1 MYDKMLLPCHYCQL
15 DPPLA
20 SRIVTDPSSLPN
32 ESAMSSQSDLPLT
45 QTHFGILKST
55 YSAHFQLCVLCDF
68 AIIALRDFTSSA
80 AHPRSEMSRFSLSR
94 FEQTFFRMPNT
105 RFE

>member
-1 MYDKMLLPCHYCQL
+1 MYDKMLLPCHYGQL

-20 SRIVTDPSSLPN
+20 SRIVTDLSSSPN
-32 ESAMSSQSDLPLT
+32 ESAPLT

-55 YSAHFQLCVLCDF
+55 YSAHFQLCVLCVF
-68 AIIALRDFTSSA
+68 AIIALHDFTSSA
-80 AHPRSEMSRFSLSR
+80 AHPRSEMSSFSLSR